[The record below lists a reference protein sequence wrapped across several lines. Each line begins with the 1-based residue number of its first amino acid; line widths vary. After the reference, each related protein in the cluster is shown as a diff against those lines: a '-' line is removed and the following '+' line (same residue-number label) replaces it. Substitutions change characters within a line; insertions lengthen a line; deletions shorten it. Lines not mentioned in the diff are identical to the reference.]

1 MGVYSWIHSCKFQ
14 ISSKLCFILTWDLAS
29 FGWLVRGVLP
39 MVNRTA
45 IIKNPLGI
53 HARPAA
59 LIVQAAAKFRSE
71 ITLLKDGLEVNGKS
85 IMGVMMLAAEPESE
99 VVVKADGEDEV
110 QAVEELVR
118 VIESHF
124 DSAETSS

>member
-1 MGVYSWIHSCKFQ
+1 M
-14 ISSKLCFILTWDLAS
+14 DLAS

-71 ITLLKDGLEVNGKS
+71 IYLLKDGMEVNGKS

-99 VVVKADGEDEV
+99 VVIKADGEDEV

-118 VIESHF
+118 VIEGRF